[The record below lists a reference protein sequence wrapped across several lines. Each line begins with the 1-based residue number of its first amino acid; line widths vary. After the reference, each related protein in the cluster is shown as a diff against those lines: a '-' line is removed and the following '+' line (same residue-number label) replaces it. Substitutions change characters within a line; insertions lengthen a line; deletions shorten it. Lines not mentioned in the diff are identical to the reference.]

1 MSRLDRGSGVT
12 LIELSPSPPPPPPSS
27 SSSKATDADA
37 WAVLS
42 VKEKPSPSPTHH
54 APTMWCGDEGVVN
67 SDNSSPDGVSQ
78 YDAIIA
84 VSSSPLRPAAAMDMS
99 SATSPT
105 SSPSQRRKRRGDS

>member
-1 MSRLDRGSGVT
+1 MNASA
-12 LIELSPSPPPPPPSS
+12 
-27 SSSKATDADA
+27 KATYADA

-42 VKEKPSPSPTHH
+42 VKEKPSPPPTHH

-84 VSSSPLRPAAAMDMS
+84 ISTSSLRPAAAMDMS

-105 SSPSQRRKRRGDS
+105 SSPT